1 MLCIS
6 DNHRR
11 KSGDIDQ
18 EEEIYKYI
26 LTDRLICIAHFK
38 TAKRLLF
45 TKYSVNPDVL
55 KVHVGLKLDCII
67 VNVMW

>member
-11 KSGDIDQ
+11 KSGDINQ

-45 TKYSVNPDVL
+45 P
-55 KVHVGLKLDCII
+55 
-67 VNVMW
+67 

>member
-11 KSGDIDQ
+11 KSGDINQ

-26 LTDRLICIAHFK
+26 LTDRLICSAHFK
-38 TAKRLLF
+38 TAK
-45 TKYSVNPDVL
+45 TSTI
-55 KVHVGLKLDCII
+55 HI
-67 VNVMW
+67 VFR